1 MLIPILFA
9 FYLVFNFLNLFCKF
23 NFLSCLEMEGVAV
36 VEMNA
41 EKKLEMVL
49 QKYLKDIPMN
59 DKQMILEMILKVA
72 VDYYEDEH
80 ELSADSIAN
89 CVNDDLVGLEM
100 NYYISGDDCFDML
113 FDLGFI
119 NDDSG
124 QPVGL
129 SCTDDYLRS
138 IGIDFGDVDV

>member
-1 MLIPILFA
+1 
-9 FYLVFNFLNLFCKF
+9 
-23 NFLSCLEMEGVAV
+23 MEGAGAAA
-36 VEMNA
+36 EKNA

-100 NYYISGDDCFDML
+100 NYYISGDDVFDIL
-113 FDLGFI
+113 FDLGFYK
-119 NDDSG
+119 DDE
-124 QPVGL
+124 
-129 SCTDDYLRS
+129 DDE
-138 IGIDFGDVDV
+138 DDDV